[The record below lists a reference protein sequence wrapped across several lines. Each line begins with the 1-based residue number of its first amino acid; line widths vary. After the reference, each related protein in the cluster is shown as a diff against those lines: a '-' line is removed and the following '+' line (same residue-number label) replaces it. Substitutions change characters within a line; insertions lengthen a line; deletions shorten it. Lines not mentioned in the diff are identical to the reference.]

1 MAKPM
6 QHTSPRQLI
15 RWHPMDSVA
24 AMSDTVTAR
33 ILDIAAQAVRERGCF
48 LIVLSGGNTPRGTYE
63 RLRAARA
70 DWSRWHV
77 YFGDERCV
85 ALADEARNSRMA
97 ASTWL
102 DHVPIP
108 SDQRHEIAA
117 ELGPAEAAR
126 LYDLTL
132 AKVGEFDLVLLGL
145 GEDGH
150 TGSLF
155 PGHPLGEGSSS
166 PATLAVFDAPKPPPQ
181 RVTLSAAR
189 FSRARQAFFLVAGDE
204 KRDVVARWAAGEA
217 IPAACI
223 RPPAGVDVFVDASA
237 RQA

>member
-1 MAKPM
+1 MVETM
-6 QHTSPRQLI
+6 EHSSPRQQI
-15 RWHPMDSVA
+15 RWHSMHSVA
-24 AMSDTVTAR
+24 AVSDAVAAR
-33 ILDIAAQAVRERGCF
+33 ILEIAAQAVRERGRF

-63 RLRAARA
+63 RLRVARA

-77 YFGDERCV
+77 YFGDERCM
-85 ALADEARNSRMA
+85 ARADDARNSRMA
-97 ASTWL
+97 ASAWL

-108 SDQRHEIAA
+108 HDQRHEMAA

-126 LYDLTL
+126 LYNLTL
-132 AKVGEFDLVLLGL
+132 PGAGEFDLVLLGL
-145 GEDGH
+145 GDDGH

-155 PGHPLGEGSSS
+155 PGHPLGEDPSS
-166 PATLAVFDAPKPPPQ
+166 PATLAVFDAPKPPPL

-189 FSRARQAFFLVAGDE
+189 FSRARQTFFLVAGEE

-217 IPAACI
+217 IPAASI

-237 RQA
+237 RPA